1 MLNHFPPFSHKKKI
15 CHSISL
21 FITWWRFT
29 GIFLEPL
36 ELQNQIIKWNRGDF
50 FFFYKRMKFI
60 CCFFSFSSSLSILF
74 SSVFLILSL
83 SLSSLYNIHL
93 IFFLSLSKLSCLF
106 FNLTLAFQHVARLMF
121 CYLDKKRTIL
131 FISPLEWK
139 IKEKKTNWW
148 GKLIKSWMKRWKE
161 IIIRQWTDAR
171 KE

>member
-1 MLNHFPPFSHKKKI
+1 MLNHFSPPPFFSHKKKI

-36 ELQNQIIKWNRGDF
+36 ELQNQIIKCNRGDF
-50 FFFYKRMKFI
+50 FFIKEWNLSVASSLFLHLFQFFSLL
-60 CCFFSFSSSLSILF
+60 FFSFY
-74 SSVFLILSL
+74 L

-93 IFFLSLSKLSCLF
+93 IFFSLFIPIILPF

-131 FISPLEWK
+131 FISPFEWK

-161 IIIRQWTDAR
+161 IIRQWTDAR